1 MFNIVM
7 FNKNIKRSIKYH
19 KRIDKIHLMSA
30 IDNKS
35 NHYNYGT
42 NKSLIDS
49 LFLLNVVLNV
59 TFNWYSGVEK
69 NLSNYSL
76 GQSNISLMG

>member
-1 MFNIVM
+1 M

-35 NHYNYGT
+35 NNHYIYGT
-42 NKSLIDS
+42 NKSQIDS